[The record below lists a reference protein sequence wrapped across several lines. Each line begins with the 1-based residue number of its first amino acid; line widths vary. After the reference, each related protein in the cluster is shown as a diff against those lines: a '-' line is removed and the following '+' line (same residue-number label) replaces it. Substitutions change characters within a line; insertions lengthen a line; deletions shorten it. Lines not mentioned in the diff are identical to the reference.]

1 MMHQIARVGSG
12 SQIRGV
18 RAGTTQPAPPSED
31 WAPRSDVPTAIN
43 PAGTLWKVEYQSD
56 FTGPANSA
64 PPAPWHTGI
73 EWAGAH
79 PQLGGHVWRDQVNLD
94 SHAYLDGSGH
104 LVLKL
109 DWDATYGVAKGGY
122 LITDQDG
129 STVRDGDYRVDPTA
143 EDGVLIEIVA
153 ALPADQPSASWC
165 AGWTFATVDATPLH
179 SSLSG
184 QAYLREEIDIFE
196 HIGNAPPYYEETFH
210 TNTHGRQPGLLS
222 DCAADEGHAAGEG
235 FRPDTMWGG
244 DPPNDGNPHTWSLMW
259 EPDPDGAQAFF
270 YDGHQYATRPKS
282 GDIVHSRAHGIRLS
296 WETAFPGGAG
306 NPFGAGAA
314 DPATETALFPRLMT
328 VHSVRV
334 LRRRLPAPSYPS
346 PGKPTD
352 APVLQAKGLS
362 LIWQDRLGETDAP
375 TDDRQFFQAT
385 TGNRISEDPV
395 TSSLYSFPGE
405 NNRRLSFVTYDG
417 RPCIKATY
425 FANAHGWLNH
435 RTQYLPNR
443 YRELGLCVDFKYPAD
458 FNLRSVTGG
467 DIHGKSMFGLLVGHV
482 DFQRPGV
489 PSSRAWAGEVYWPED
504 QWGGALGLNTRYR
517 VSQPGNISYRWYPH
531 VIGAYVNGADR
542 FRLDK
547 YSNLYSIPGY
557 VDPGS
562 QAIPT
567 GVWHRLEIYGKVDTN
582 RRDGVLEMWVDGTLR
597 ARAANLDLG
606 GWVGNRGLAARTVG
620 NGTNGDGSL
629 SAGTGQLV
637 GSSGGGWRFCGIF
650 QRDMLGGS
658 TSLQSLVPQYG
669 GAYYAYNWR
678 VYGRV

>member
-1 MMHQIARVGSG
+1 MMHQIVRVGSG

-18 RAGTTQPAPPSED
+18 RAGTTQPPAPSED
-31 WAPRSDVPTAIN
+31 WSLRTDVPDAVN
-43 PAGTLWKVEYQSD
+43 PAGTLWNVEYRSD
-56 FTGPANSA
+56 FTGPANDP
-64 PPAPWHTGI
+64 PPAPWHTGT
-73 EWAGAH
+73 EWAGSHA
-79 PQLGGHVWRDQVNLD
+79 QLGGHVWRDQVNLD
-94 SHAYLDGSGH
+94 SHAYIDGSGH

-179 SSLSG
+179 SSLSD
-184 QAYLREEIDIFE
+184 QPSLREEIDLFE
-196 HIGNAPPYYEETFH
+196 HIGNAPPYYEETFL

-244 DPPNDGNPHTWSLMW
+244 DPPNDGNPHTWSMMW
-259 EPDPDGAQAFF
+259 VPDPDGAQAFF

-282 GDIVHSRAHGIRLS
+282 GDIVHNRAHGLRLS

-334 LRRRLPAPSYPS
+334 LRRRLPAPTYPS

-385 TGNRISEDPV
+385 TGSRTQEDPV

-405 NNRRLSFVTYDG
+405 NNRRLSFVTYDSK
-417 RPCIKATY
+417 PCMKIEY
-425 FANAHGWLNH
+425 FRNQHGWLNY
-435 RTQYLPNR
+435 RSQYLPQS
-443 YRELGLCVDFKYPAD
+443 YREFGLCVDFRYPAG
-458 FNLRSVTGG
+458 FNLRNSSGG
-467 DIHGKSMFGLLVGHV
+467 DIHGKTAFGLLVGHSDYV
-482 DFQRPGV
+482 KPGV
-489 PSSRAWAGEVYWPED
+489 PTSRGWAGEVYWPED
-504 QWGGALGLNTRYR
+504 QWGGALGVNWRYR
-517 VSQPGNISYRWYPH
+517 VSQPNSVFYGWYPH

-547 YSNLYSIPGY
+547 YSNLWTIPGY
-557 VDPGS
+557 ADPGS
-562 QAIPT
+562 QAVSIGP
-567 GVWHRLEIYGKVDTN
+567 WHRLELYGKVDTN

-637 GSSGGGWRFCGIF
+637 GSSGGGWRFRGIF
-650 QRDMLGGS
+650 IRDMIGGS
-658 TSLQSLVPQYG
+658 TSLASLVPQYG